1 MSLDQVRSLRGG
13 NRNNVISLRN
23 DNRPWVRMPIRMWS
37 GCKILARTLSKDRLN
52 ALLVFTPLGISAGVL
67 HWHPTTVFVLNAL
80 AIVPV
85 PALLNF
91 ATDELSLNYGLFGGL
106 INGIFGRPV
115 ELIVRFLSEG
125 RLDASWFRFNV
136 CDLGWHCCLD

>member
-1 MSLDQVRSLRGG
+1 MSLDQVRRLRGG
-13 NRNNVISLRN
+13 NRSHVIPLRN
-23 DNRPWVRMPIRMWS
+23 DNRPWVRMPTLIWS
-37 GCKILARTLSKDRLN
+37 SCKSLARTLSKHRLN

-91 ATDELSLNYGLFGGL
+91 ATDELSLNHGHFGGL

-125 RLDASWFRFNV
+125 RLDASWFRFNI
-136 CDLGWHCCLD
+136 CDLDWHSCLN